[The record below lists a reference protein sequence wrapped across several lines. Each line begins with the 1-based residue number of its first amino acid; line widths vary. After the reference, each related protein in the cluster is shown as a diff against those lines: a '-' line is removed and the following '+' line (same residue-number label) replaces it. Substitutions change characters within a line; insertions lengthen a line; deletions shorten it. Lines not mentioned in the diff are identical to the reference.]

1 MIGIFKPAAEISR
14 LPAEKID
21 PTYRRL
27 RWQVFGGIFFGYAA
41 YYFVRGNF
49 DLAQKG
55 LIEAGMYTKT
65 QLGIIGTGT
74 GLAYG
79 LSKFLMASISD
90 RSNPKAFLP
99 CGLLLSGLCM
109 TLMGLAP
116 WATSSVA
123 IMFAFIF
130 LNGWF
135 QGMGWPPCGKTM
147 VHWWSKSERG
157 TIVSIWNCAH
167 NIGGMMPGAMVLL
180 ATYIFAQNHP
190 EITDVKAMH
199 VWRQALYYPGVV
211 AMLLAVPVY
220 LVMKDTPQSCGLP
233 PIEQWKNDYPDDY
246 DEKTAE
252 KNLSTK
258 EIFVTYVLKNRL
270 LWYIA
275 VANVFVYLIRYGVL
289 KWSPVYLGEV
299 KYFNIKGTAWA
310 YTIYELAAVPG
321 TLLCG
326 WVSDK
331 VFKGR
336 RGITG
341 VIFMIL
347 TTLAVLALWMNP
359 ASPFARFEGL
369 VNQMPVELLAAKA
382 AMVQHIGPWYQELVP
397 WYENSYQLMDF
408 VLMTTIGFLIYGPV
422 MLIGLH
428 ALELAPKK
436 AAGTAAGFTG
446 LFGYL
451 GGTVAASA
459 VIGWAADRFG
469 WDGGFRVM
477 VAGGV
482 IAIILLLITT
492 IEEAKHKAK
501 IPEQERLVK

>member
-1 MIGIFKPAAEISR
+1 MIGIFKPSPEIPR
-14 LPAEKID
+14 LPADKVD
-21 PTYRRL
+21 PAYRRL

-55 LIEAGMYTKT
+55 LIEAGLYTKT
-65 QLGIIGTGT
+65 QLGIVGTGT

-109 TLMGLAP
+109 TMMGLVP

-147 VHWWSKSERG
+147 VHWWSKKERG

-199 VWRQALYYPGVV
+199 VWQQALYYPGIV

-220 LVMKDTPQSCGLP
+220 FVMKDTPQSCGLP
-233 PIEQWKNDYPDDY
+233 PIEQWKNDYPENY

-275 VANVFVYLIRYGVL
+275 LANVFVYLIRYGVL

-299 KYFNIKGTAWA
+299 KHFDIKGTAWA

-331 VFKGR
+331 VFKGK
-336 RGITG
+336 RGLTG

-347 TTLAVLALWMNP
+347 TTLAVLALWLNP
-359 ASPFARFEGL
+359 ASPVDAQGNIIAEYAN
-369 VNQMPVELLAAKA
+369 VV
-382 AMVQHIGPWYQELVP
+382 WYKNP
-397 WYENSYQLMDF
+397 YQLTDF
-408 VLMTTIGFLIYGPV
+408 LLMTTVGFLIYGPV

-446 LFGYL
+446 RFGYL
-451 GGTVAASA
+451 GGVSRDWL
-459 VIGWAADRFG
+459 GCRPFRLGRRLPRHGCWRCDCHHPAADYHHRRRQTQG
-469 WDGGFRVM
+469 
-477 VAGGV
+477 
-482 IAIILLLITT
+482 
-492 IEEAKHKAK
+492 KN
-501 IPEQERLVK
+501 P

>member
-1 MIGIFKPAAEISR
+1 MYGIFKPAPEKPL
-14 LPAEKID
+14 LPPDQID

-27 RWQVFGGIFFGYAA
+27 RWQVFSGIFFGYAA
-41 YYFVRGNF
+41 YYFTRANF

-55 LIEAGMYTKT
+55 LIEAGMYNKAE
-65 QLGIIGTGT
+65 LGIIGTGA

-79 LSKFLMASISD
+79 LSKFFMAAISD
-90 RSNPKAFLP
+90 RSNPKYFLP
-99 CGLLLSGLCM
+99 VGLLLSGMCM

-116 WATSSVA
+116 WATGSIA
-123 IMFAFIF
+123 IMFTFIF

-135 QGMGWPPCGKTM
+135 QGMGWPPCGRTM

-167 NIGGMMPGAMVLL
+167 NLGGMVPGMMVLL
-180 ATYIFAQNHP
+180 ASAIFFSTHGVEA
-190 EITDVKAMH
+190 TAKDVWH
-199 VWRQALYYPGVV
+199 QALYYPGIA
-211 AMLLAVPVY
+211 AMIASVPIY

-233 PIEQWKNDYPDDY
+233 PIEKWKNDYPDDY
-246 DEKTAE
+246 NEKTYE
-252 KNLSTK
+252 HNLSTK

-275 VANVFVYLIRYGVL
+275 LANVFVYLIRYGVL

-299 KYFNIKGTAWA
+299 KHFNIKGTAWA
-310 YTIYELAAVPG
+310 YTIYELAAIPG

-331 VFKGR
+331 LFKGK
-336 RGITG
+336 RGLTG
-341 VIFMIL
+341 FIFMIL
-347 TTLAVLALWMNP
+347 TTAAVVALWMNP
-359 ASPFARFEGL
+359 AT
-369 VNQMPVELLAAKA
+369 PVDAQGNVVAEYAN
-382 AMVQHIGPWYQELVP
+382 MVWYKNP
-397 WYENSYQLMDF
+397 YQLTDF
-408 VLMTTIGFLIYGPV
+408 ILMTTVGFLIYGPV

-451 GGTVAASA
+451 GGTVSASA
-459 VIGWAADRFG
+459 VVGWAAEHYG
-469 WDGGFRVM
+469 WDGGFYVM
-477 VAGGV
+477 ITGGILAV
-482 IAIILLLITT
+482 ILLFITM
-492 IEEAKHKAK
+492 IEEAKHKAR
-501 IPEQERLVK
+501 IPADERLVP

>member
-1 MIGIFKPAAEISR
+1 MIGIFKPSPEIPR
-14 LPAEKID
+14 LPADKID

-27 RWQVFGGIFFGYAA
+27 RWQVFIGIFLGYAA
-41 YYFVRGNF
+41 YYFTRGNF

-55 LIEAGMYTKT
+55 LIDAGLFNKEE
-65 QLGIIGTGT
+65 LGKVGAAA

-79 LSKFLMASISD
+79 ISKFLMASISD
-90 RSNPKAFLP
+90 RVNPKYFRP
-99 CGLLLSGLCM
+99 CGLFLSGLCM
-109 TLMGLAP
+109 TIMGLAP
-116 WATSSVA
+116 WATSGVTIA
-123 IMFAFIF
+123 FIMIF

-147 VHWWSKSERG
+147 VHWWSKKERG

-167 NIGGMMPGAMVLL
+167 NVGGMAPGALVLL
-180 ATYIFAQNHP
+180 AGMIWARTHGVEATNKDIWQ
-190 EITDVKAMH
+190 
-199 VWRQALYYPGVV
+199 QALYYPGIAAMV
-211 AMLLAVPVY
+211 AAVFIVFA
-220 LVMKDTPQSCGLP
+220 MKDTPQSCGLP

-289 KWSPVYLGEV
+289 KWSPVYLSEV
-299 KYFNIKGTAWA
+299 KHFDFKGTAIA
-310 YTIYELAAVPG
+310 YTIYELAAIPG

-331 VFKGR
+331 IFKGK

-347 TTLAVLALWMNP
+347 TTIAVVALWMNP
-359 ASPFARFEGL
+359 AT
-369 VNQMPVELLAAKA
+369 PVDAQGNIVAEYAG
-382 AMVQHIGPWYQELVP
+382 VVWYKNP
-397 WYENSYQLMDF
+397 YQLTDF
-408 VLMTTIGFLIYGPV
+408 LLMTTVGFLIYGPV

-451 GGTVAASA
+451 GGTVSASY
-459 VIGWAADRFG
+459 VIGRTAERYG
-469 WDGGFRVM
+469 WDAGFYVM
-477 VAGGV
+477 IAGSI
-482 IAIILLLITT
+482 IAVILLLITT
-492 IEEAKHKAK
+492 LEEAKHKAK